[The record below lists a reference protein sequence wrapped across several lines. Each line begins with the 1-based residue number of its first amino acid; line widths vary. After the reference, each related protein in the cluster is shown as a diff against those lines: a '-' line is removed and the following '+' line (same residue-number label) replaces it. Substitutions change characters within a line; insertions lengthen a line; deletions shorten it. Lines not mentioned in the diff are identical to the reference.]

1 MKDKSFSCKRFRCI
15 GVLTIASVYFLI
27 LVGGI
32 VRSTGSG
39 MGCPDWPKCFG
50 SWVPPTSLEELPPD
64 YLEVYKEKRIQK
76 NERIGELLDTMGFS
90 EVAHEIFAHPMQFIE
105 TEFNVTKTW
114 IEYVN
119 RLVGVVIGLLIFLT
133 VLYAWPFRRKD
144 PKVFWGAVASF
155 LLVVFQ
161 GWLGSLVVST
171 NLLPEMVTLHMA
183 LALLLVAFLIYI
195 VVRVQ
200 REELYQKPLAS
211 SAGLKSIIGI
221 ALLLTFIQV
230 ILGTQVREQV
240 DLVAFNLHNQS
251 RETWISQLGQ
261 SFYVHRSLSILL
273 VLVNVALY
281 YFVKQ
286 LRNMKLVFFAKCIIA
301 VIAAEIVLGVV
312 LANFALPAVAQP
324 LHLLLGTALFGLQL
338 LLLMN
343 YFYAQKS
350 HSQSPVMVAK
360 S

>member
-1 MKDKSFSCKRFRCI
+1 MRDKSFSLKRFTRV

-50 SWVPPTSLEELPPD
+50 SWVPPTSLEQLPSD

-76 NERIGELLDTMGFS
+76 NERVGKVLESIGFTK
-90 EVAHEIFAHPMQFIE
+90 VAQEIFAHPSQYIE
-105 TEFNVTKTW
+105 TEFNATKTW

-119 RLVGVVIGLLIFLT
+119 RLVGVVIGILIFLT
-133 VLYAWPFRRKD
+133 VLYSVPFFKND

-155 LLVVFQ
+155 VLVVFQ

-183 LALLLVAFLIYI
+183 LALFLVAFLIYI

-200 REELYQKPLAS
+200 RTQLYADLGGKSGMIMPILVLALS
-211 SAGLKSIIGI
+211 LS
-221 ALLLTFIQV
+221 FIQV

-240 DLVAFNLHNQS
+240 DLVAFNMSNQQ
-251 RETWISQLGQ
+251 RESWIDQLGTY
-261 SFYVHRSLSILL
+261 FYVHRSLSILVVLLNVGLYLL
-273 VLVNVALY
+273 VRRTGKPNLIKMAN
-281 YFVKQ
+281 
-286 LRNMKLVFFAKCIIA
+286 A
-301 VIAAEIVLGVV
+301 VLWVIGAEILLGII
-312 LANFALPAVAQP
+312 LSYLALPAFAQP
-324 LHLLLGTALFGLQL
+324 LHLLLGTLLFGLQYL
-338 LLLMN
+338 LLIS
-343 YFYAQKS
+343 YYYAQKPR
-350 HSQSPVMVAK
+350 QLTPELVA
-360 S
+360 

>member
-1 MKDKSFSCKRFRCI
+1 MRDKSFISKRFKRI
-15 GVLTIASVYFLI
+15 GVLTIASVYILI

-50 SWVPPTSLEELPPD
+50 SWVPPTSLEQLPSD

-76 NERIGELLDTMGFS
+76 NERIGKVLQGFGFT
-90 EVAHEIFAHPMQFIE
+90 EVAQEIFAHPSQYIE
-105 TEFNVTKTW
+105 TEFNATKTW

-119 RLVGVVIGLLIFLT
+119 RLVGVVIGLLVFLT
-133 VLYAWPFRRKD
+133 VLFSFPLLKSDSKIFI
-144 PKVFWGAVASF
+144 GAVASF

-183 LALLLVAFLIYI
+183 LALVLVAVLIYI

-200 REELYQKPLAS
+200 REKLFSTVALGSGNLQFLL
-211 SAGLKSIIGI
+211 GLS
-221 ALLLTFIQV
+221 LLITFLQV

-240 DLVAFNLHNQS
+240 DIVAYNLGNLQ
-251 RETWISQLGQ
+251 RETWIERLGT

-273 VLVNVALY
+273 VVLNVGLY
-281 YFVKQ
+281 FSV
-286 LRNMKLVFFAKCIIA
+286 RKLQNLKLLLMARMVLA
-301 VIAAEIVLGVV
+301 VIAAEVLLGIVLSYLG
-312 LANFALPAVAQP
+312 LPAFAQP
-324 LHLLLGTALFGLQL
+324 LHLLFGTLLFGLQYL
-338 LLLMN
+338 LLIS
-343 YFYAQKS
+343 YFYAQKPN
-350 HSQSPVMVAK
+350 QPTPELVA
-360 S
+360 

>member
-1 MKDKSFSCKRFRCI
+1 MRDKSFSSKRFRSI
-15 GVLTIASVYFLI
+15 GVLTIASVYILI

-50 SWVPPTSLEELPPD
+50 SWVPPTSLEELPTN

-76 NERIGELLDTMGFS
+76 NERVGKVLQSIGFTK
-90 EVAHEIFAHPMQFIE
+90 VAQEIFAHPSQYIE

-119 RLVGVVIGLLIFLT
+119 RLVGVVIGFLIFLT
-133 VLYAWPFRRKD
+133 VIYSFPFFKSD

-155 LLVVFQ
+155 IVVAFQ

-183 LALLLVAFLIYI
+183 LALVLLALLIYI

-200 REELYQKPLAS
+200 RGLFYQDQSQP
-211 SAGLKSIIGI
+211 SAKVKV
-221 ALLLTFIQV
+221 LLVTVLVFTFVQV

-240 DLVAFNLHNQS
+240 DLVASSLNNTG
-251 RETWISQLGQ
+251 RETWIEQLGS
-261 SFYVHRSLSILL
+261 SFLVHRSFSILL
-273 VLVNVALY
+273 VLLHIGL
-281 YFVKQ
+281 YFVIRRLGNSYLIKVVVAI
-286 LRNMKLVFFAKCIIA
+286 LLVMF
-301 VIAAEIVLGVV
+301 AEIVLGMI
-312 LANFALPAVAQP
+312 LAYFALPAFAQP
-324 LHLLLGTALFGLQL
+324 LHLLLGTLMFGLQFL
-338 LLLMN
+338 LLIR
-343 YFYAQKS
+343 YIYTQKPTYP
-350 HSQSPVMVAK
+350 SPELVA
-360 S
+360 